1 MLGTYMQ
8 TGYKTR
14 GHGVPCVKM
23 IKNFRTT
30 MAELQPGVCP
40 PEHGAT
46 SACTEHFLSKQTVTK
61 PGFADSCL

>member
-1 MLGTYMQ
+1 MQ
-8 TGYKTR
+8 TDYKTR
-14 GHGVPCVKM
+14 GYGVLCVKM

-46 SACTEHFLSKQTVTK
+46 SACTEYFPGKQPATK